1 MAWTEDLLTGL
12 AEFLAA
18 AGVASWYPSGAF
30 PASPPHPPVALRSL
44 PNGPDR
50 AYSLDAYI
58 EVDTEDAGLSDVTV
72 AVQVQSRGTKDP
84 ADVDDVADAVWE
96 VLHGARMLTLGSGLS
111 AVHTS
116 LIYRR
121 STARLGVD
129 DHGRYER
136 SCNYYVMAARPNA
149 YRPD

>member
-1 MAWTEDLLTGL
+1 MSWTEDLLTGL
-12 AEFLAA
+12 AEHLAA
-18 AGVASWYPSGAF
+18 HGVASWYPTGAF
-30 PASPPHPPVALRSL
+30 PAAPPQPPVALRTL
-44 PNGPDR
+44 PNAPDR
-50 AYSLDAYI
+50 AYSLDAYT
-58 EVDTEDAGLSDVTV
+58 EVDTEDAGLADVTT
-72 AVQVQSRGTKDP
+72 AVQLQSRGTRDP
-84 ADVDDVADAVWE
+84 ADVDDVADAAWE

-111 AVHTS
+111 AVHVS

-121 STARLGVD
+121 STARLGTD